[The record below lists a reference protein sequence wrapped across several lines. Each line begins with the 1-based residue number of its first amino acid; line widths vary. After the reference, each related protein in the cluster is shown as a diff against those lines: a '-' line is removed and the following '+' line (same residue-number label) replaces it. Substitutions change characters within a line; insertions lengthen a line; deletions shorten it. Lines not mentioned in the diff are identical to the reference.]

1 VALTLGFVVAYPM
14 NWWLVAAGLK
24 HGMVTVQPDGAPAP
38 LAAGLVLAGAAL
50 SSPGAPSATPHPG
63 GHPSATEGHTTEPGG
78 SDQPARRDKRAT
90 AGKGAA
96 ETRGHG
102 PRLDKVWM
110 TTLSFTILTAGVA
123 VAGTL
128 GSLGR

>member
-1 VALTLGFVVAYPM
+1 ML
-14 NWWLVAAGLK
+14 
-24 HGMVTVQPDGAPAP
+24 TVQPDGAPAP